1 VLPLKDVIPPARTPL
16 LSRVL
21 LTLGTIGLP
30 IVWWQERIDGMAAF
44 YFVVNLLYLCV
55 FADNVEDRLGRTRFA
70 CIVLGSTLAGVA
82 AMTMLATETRNHG
95 VVEGAFWSMNG
106 GAPWFSA
113 SVAGII
119 GAYVALYPN
128 SRVLMLV
135 PVPLDAHEM
144 PAPFFVALY
153 FILHVAGTLTTLA
166 PAVAGFVAG
175 GCLCLGLKRPL
186 AW

>member
-1 VLPLKDVIPPARTPL
+1 VLPLKDVISPARTPL

-21 LTLGTIGLP
+21 LTLGTIALP

-44 YFVVNLLYLCV
+44 YLVINLLYLCV

-70 CIVLGSTLAGVA
+70 CIVLGSCVAGLA
-82 AMTMLATETRNHG
+82 AMTFLEPRSSAMR
-95 VVEGAFWSMNG
+95 
-106 GAPWFSA
+106 WFSA
-113 SVAGII
+113 SSVSVIPWFSGVAGII

-144 PAPFFVALY
+144 PALFFVALY
-153 FILHVAGTLTTLA
+153 FILHVAGTLTTLG
-166 PAVAGFVAG
+166 PALVGFGAGA
-175 GCLCLGLKRPL
+175 CLCLGLKRPL

>member
-1 VLPLKDVIPPARTPL
+1 MLPLKDVIPPARSPL

-21 LTLGTIGLP
+21 LTLGTIALA

-44 YFVVNLLYLCV
+44 YFAINLLYLCV

-70 CIVLGSTLAGVA
+70 CIVLGSTLAGAV
-82 AMTMLATETRNHG
+82 AMTMLASESSVIPWFGG
-95 VVEGAFWSMNG
+95 VM
-106 GAPWFSA
+106 PWFSG
-113 SVAGII
+113 VAGII

-135 PVPLDAHEM
+135 PVPLEAHEM
-144 PAPFFVALY
+144 PALFFVALY

-166 PAVAGFVAG
+166 PAVAGFAAG